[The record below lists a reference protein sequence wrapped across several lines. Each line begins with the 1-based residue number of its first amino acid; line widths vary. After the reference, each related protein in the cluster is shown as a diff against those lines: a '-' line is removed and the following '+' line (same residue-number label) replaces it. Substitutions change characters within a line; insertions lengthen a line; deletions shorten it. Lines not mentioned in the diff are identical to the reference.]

1 MVYFPAEAA
10 FEFFDQFI
18 FFCQGFFFLW
28 DRLFDFSKGI
38 VFLDKELQQ
47 LFQPENEEYSP
58 KVVDKLANVFT
69 REGKEEWVLIH
80 VEIQAVYRK
89 DFTRRMYNYFAFWR
103 YFW

>member
-1 MVYFPAEAA
+1 MRQKEDYLFKGILEEIFDDFLRFLQPDAE
-10 FEFFDQFI
+10 DI
-18 FFCQGFFFLW
+18 
-28 DRLFDFSKGI
+28 FDFSKGI

-58 KVVDKLANVFT
+58 KVVDKLAKVFT

-89 DFTRRMYNYFAFWR
+89 DFTRRMYNYFAF
-103 YFW
+103 